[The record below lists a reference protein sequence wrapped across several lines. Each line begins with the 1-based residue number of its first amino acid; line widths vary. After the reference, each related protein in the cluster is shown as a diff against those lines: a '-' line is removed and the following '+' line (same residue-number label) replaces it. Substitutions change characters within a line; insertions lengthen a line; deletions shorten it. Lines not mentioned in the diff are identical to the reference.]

1 MEDYKPTIPPAVRT
15 VTYYLGVL
23 AAAVIVIFPDQ
34 PILARIGAG
43 VALVASSF
51 GVAYRPTR

>member
-1 MEDYKPTIPPAVRT
+1 MEDYKPTIPPVVRT
-15 VTYYLGVL
+15 ATYYAGVAA
-23 AAAVIVIFPDQ
+23 AAAVVIFPDQ
-34 PILARIGAG
+34 PILVRIGAG